1 MRLITLLGSLLLLLT
16 ACKKELTTEKL
27 NEAPAMNATQLSSG
41 AFQNGPYGQVN
52 GRGQVWRTP
61 ANGYEVVLDNFT
73 TSNGPDLYVYLSK
86 EIMPVNFIEVG
97 KLKSTN
103 GKQVYTLTSMPDLTQ
118 YKYIAIHC
126 KAFNHLFGYALLP

>member
-1 MRLITLLGSLLLLLT
+1 MRLIILLGFVLLLT
-16 ACKKELTTEKL
+16 ACKKDLTTETL
-27 NEAPAMNATQLSSG
+27 NEVPTINATLLSSG
-41 AFQNGPYGQVN
+41 IFQNGPYGQVS
-52 GRGQVWRTP
+52 GKGQVWRTP
-61 ANGYEVVLDNFT
+61 ANGFEVVLDSFN

-86 EIMPVNFIEVG
+86 EIMPISFIEVG

-103 GKQVYTLTSMPDLTQ
+103 GKQVYSLASLPDLTQ